1 MSPRLLATLGAA
13 LGAIAVMAGAFGAH
27 ALKEMVPPDR
37 LLTWK
42 TAAEYNLLHAL
53 ALVLA
58 ALVID
63 RIGPSTA
70 GTIAGVALV
79 VGVVLFSGSLY
90 ALVLSGVR
98 GLGAI
103 TPLGGV
109 ALVIGWAALAVAIW
123 SAWDRSA

>member
-1 MSPRLLATLGAA
+1 MSPRLLATLAAA

-37 LLTWK
+37 LQTWK
-42 TAAEYNLLHAL
+42 TAAEYNLTHAL
-53 ALVLA
+53 ALLLA

-70 GTIAGVALV
+70 GTVAGYALLI
-79 VGVVLFSGSLY
+79 GVVLFSGSLY

-98 GLGAI
+98 VLGAI

-109 ALVIGWAALAVAIW
+109 SLVVGWAALAVAIW
-123 SAWDRSA
+123 SAWDRTP